1 MIIEKGINKTLND
14 KGNVYKFG
22 VTDAGL
28 DRYNQVLKAAPEG
41 SRGTYSKTIIPKF
54 RAHIMEKY
62 LRSLHY
68 ASTGQWRLNGMKVP
82 HPVNLNTGE
91 KIRNPYLTTKTTKT
105 GINKLNKRKR

>member
-1 MIIEKGINKTLND
+1 MYYSHI
-14 KGNVYKFG
+14 
-22 VTDAGL
+22 
-28 DRYNQVLKAAPEG
+28 KAENHLTEG
-41 SRGTYSKTIIPKF
+41 KKRPKVEATPYSETIIPKF

-68 ASTGQWRLNGMKVP
+68 ASTGQWDLNGMKVP

-91 KIRNPYLTTKTTKT
+91 KIRNPNLTTKTIKA

>member
-1 MIIEKGINKTLND
+1 
-14 KGNVYKFG
+14 
-22 VTDAGL
+22 
-28 DRYNQVLKAAPEG
+28 
-41 SRGTYSKTIIPKF
+41 
-54 RAHIMEKY
+54 MEKY

-105 GINKLNKRKR
+105 IKAGINKLNKRKR